1 MPAARLMVDA
11 LRLST
16 LQNPLRCRVDK
27 ARRSLSG
34 IWYRGRA
41 RRIHQ
46 GPRDVAQIWNCCRG
60 VRGADQRPDACYT
73 VGPAPHT
80 QGA

>member
-34 IWYRGRA
+34 TWYRGRA

-46 GPRDVAQIWNCCRG
+46 GPRDVAQIWNCWLSCRQDTA
-60 VRGADQRPDACYT
+60 RTPLCDDESMTGAT
-73 VGPAPHT
+73 
-80 QGA
+80 